1 VGGVARI
8 LRNMLF
14 KSRGDNNF
22 QYNDWLY
29 GRGEPGVPAEGPAG
43 VPAGS
48 RLVEA

>member
-1 VGGVARI
+1 MDGVARV

-29 GRGEPGVPAEGPAG
+29 GRNEPGAPAE
-43 VPAGS
+43 VPAGAK
-48 RLVEA
+48 LVEA